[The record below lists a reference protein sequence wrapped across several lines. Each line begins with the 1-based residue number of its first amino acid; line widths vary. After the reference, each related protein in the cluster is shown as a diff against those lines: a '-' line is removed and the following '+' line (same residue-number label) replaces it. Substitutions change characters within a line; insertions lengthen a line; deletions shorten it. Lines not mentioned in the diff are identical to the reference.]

1 MPKIKTGFFALLM
14 TIVVCLVPPTNLAV
28 AAHANLTS
36 TEERELGE
44 EFMTYVKKRFTF
56 IDDPF
61 IVNYVE
67 RVGQHIVNQ
76 YPSPPFDFKF
86 YVIKEDVYNAFAG
99 PGGHIFIYSGLVAA
113 MESEDELAGILA
125 HEIGHVLCRHISKQI
140 EQSKKIGLATLA
152 GVLAGVFLGGGA
164 ATSSAITTTSIA
176 AGQSL
181 TLKYSREHE
190 MEADQI
196 GLNYLRK
203 AGYDGEGLLKVL
215 EKIRKKQ
222 WFGSKQIPSYM
233 STHPAVEDRMMYLD
247 TWMQIHPK
255 SAASDKPSGL
265 PDFNKVRTKLIALYG
280 NSTMANNIFDAA
292 LRTNEK
298 DAIGYYGKG
307 LVLFRE
313 GKQEEAKE
321 KLKKAVEL
329 RPLDADIL
337 RDLGKAYF
345 SMGDHAKALKALR
358 GALAFNP
365 KDPEGRFLLGRAQ
378 METGDLEDAV
388 ETFRLLLKEAPD
400 YLPGRYYLGET
411 LGKLEKLPEAH
422 YHLGI
427 YYKEKGPAKTAR
439 FHLNRALKLFARD
452 PAKQEEIRRILKDL
466 PGA

>member
-1 MPKIKTGFFALLM
+1 MRKIKTGFF
-14 TIVVCLVPPTNLAV
+14 TIFVTVVICLVPLTNLAV
-28 AAHANLTS
+28 ASHVNLTT

-44 EFMTYVKKRFTF
+44 KFIAFVKKRFTF

-61 IVNYVE
+61 IANYVE

-76 YPSPPFDFKF
+76 YPSKLFDFKF
-86 YVIKEDVYNAFAG
+86 YVVDEDVYNAFAG
-99 PGGHIFIYSGLVAA
+99 PGGHVFIYSGLIAA

-125 HEIGHVLCRHISKQI
+125 HEIGHVFCRHISKQI

-152 GVLAGVFLGGGA
+152 GVLAGVFLGGSA
-164 ATSSAITTTSIA
+164 ATASAITTTSVA

-181 TLKYSREHE
+181 SLKYSREHE

-196 GLNYLRK
+196 GLKYLRQ
-203 AGYDGEGLLKVL
+203 AGYNGEGLLKVL

-233 STHPAVEDRMMYLD
+233 STHPAVETRIMYLD
-247 TWMQIHPK
+247 TWIQIHPG
-255 SAASDKPSGL
+255 SAGADKPSGL
-265 PDFNKVRTKLIALYG
+265 PDFHKVRTKLIALFG
-280 NSTMANNIFDAA
+280 DTSMAHHIFDAK
-292 LRTNEK
+292 LRKSEK
-298 DAIGYYGKG
+298 DAMGYYGKG

-313 GKQEEAKE
+313 GKRQEAEE

-337 RDLGKAYF
+337 RDLGKIYF

-358 GALAFNP
+358 GALSFNS
-365 KDPEGRFLLGRAQ
+365 KDLEGRFLLGRAQ
-378 METGDLEDAV
+378 METGDLKDAV
-388 ETFRLLLKEAPD
+388 EIFRLLLKETPG
-400 YLPGRYYLGET
+400 YLQGRYYLGEA
-411 LGKLEKLPEAH
+411 LGKLGKLPEAH

-439 FHLNRALKLFARD
+439 FHLNRALKLFARN
-452 PAKQEEIRRILKDL
+452 PAKKEEIRRILEDL
-466 PGA
+466 PDT

>member
-1 MPKIKTGFFALLM
+1 MSKIKTSFFALLI
-14 TIVVCLVPPTNLAV
+14 TIVICLVPPMNLAV
-28 AAHANLTS
+28 ASHANLTT

-44 EFMTYVKKRFTF
+44 KFMAYVKKRFTF

-61 IVNYVE
+61 IANYVE
-67 RVGQHIVNQ
+67 RVGQYIVNQ
-76 YPSPPFDFKF
+76 YPSPPFDFEF
-86 YVIKEDVYNAFAG
+86 YVVKEDVYNAFAG

-125 HEIGHVLCRHISKQI
+125 HEISHVLCRHISKQI

-152 GVLAGVFLGGGA
+152 GVLAGVFLGGSS
-164 ATSSAITTTSIA
+164 ATASAITTTSIA

-181 TLKYSREHE
+181 SLKYSREHE
-190 MEADQI
+190 MEADQV
-196 GLNYLRK
+196 GLKYLRE
-203 AGYDGEGLLKVL
+203 AGYNGEGLLKVL

-233 STHPAVEDRMMYLD
+233 STHPAVEARMMYLD
-247 TWMQIHPK
+247 TWMQIHPEP
-255 SAASDKPSGL
+255 AGSDKPSGL

-280 NSTMANNIFDAA
+280 DSAIAHNIFDAA
-292 LRTNEK
+292 LRKSKK
-298 DAIGYYGKG
+298 DAMGYYGKG

-313 GKQEEAKE
+313 GKRQEAEE
-321 KLKKAVEL
+321 KLKKAVQL

-337 RDLGKAYF
+337 RDLGKTYF
-345 SMGDHAKALKALR
+345 SMGNHAKALKALR
-358 GALAFNP
+358 GALAFNS

-378 METGDLEDAV
+378 METGDLKDAV
-388 ETFRLLLKEAPD
+388 ETFRLLLKETPD

-411 LGKLEKLPEAH
+411 LGKQEKLAEAH

-439 FHLNRALKLFARD
+439 FHLKRALKLFARD
-452 PAKQEEIRRILKDL
+452 PAKQEEIRRILKNL
-466 PGA
+466 PSP